1 MGKCWVQVYFYS
13 FPGFFGGELCER
25 GVEDRMASAV
35 YAAALLAQWKFLP
48 SYPRHLAV
56 QKVPDGSVTIDGKLD
71 DHFWSTASWSGS
83 FVDITKHAS
92 INLNVVPEYQQ
103 AEVAALYDNHYLYV
117 GAKLREPYTYGNVP
131 MAHNGNEVPY
141 HDNDFEFF
149 VDPSMSTSFY
159 KEFEMNVNN
168 ATYDVNWGVPDQAGL
183 NCDGTANRT
192 RPYLPTCVNTSSPFY
207 NGNWSMRYDDPSSS
221 KTGGL
226 MTATYAPSYGN
237 LNVSAE
243 WFVEIA
249 FPIASDGALHGGLLD
264 TDSSLLRTTSF
275 FNFSRFHPSSAERGT
290 GSVSGSVSG
299 PLYWA
304 ADFARTVHP
313 RKFYQ
318 KDGSYDW
325 CPFNNCSAAILKS
338 AVNVSHGMPDAAD
351 CAALSKNDSTML
363 GADPAFGCYWEWVYQ
378 NLGPHNAYMHRP
390 LSWMYLE
397 FVKSASSSSTVT
409 GDSQICGNIEFPA
422 RHLLRAIHVAQAHYL
437 TKSITK
443 TYASNVSQLIDS
455 CTSCEPSDM
464 TDLKYA
470 MATPSVFSINI
481 VVTENATMLNVTCTS
496 RPCYLA
502 TVSVTPPE
510 AAGGVAGAFQ
520 VIGKINENQ
529 LTMVERKGGGE
540 VPCLFLK

>member
-1 MGKCWVQVYFYS
+1 
-13 FPGFFGGELCER
+13 
-25 GVEDRMASAV
+25 
-35 YAAALLAQWKFLP
+35 
-48 SYPRHLAV
+48 
-56 QKVPDGSVTIDGKLD
+56 
-71 DHFWSTASWSGS
+71 
-83 FVDITKHAS
+83 
-92 INLNVVPEYQQ
+92 
-103 AEVAALYDNHYLYV
+103 
-117 GAKLREPYTYGNVP
+117 
-131 MAHNGNEVPY
+131 
-141 HDNDFEFF
+141 
-149 VDPSMSTSFY
+149 
-159 KEFEMNVNN
+159 
-168 ATYDVNWGVPDQAGL
+168 
-183 NCDGTANRT
+183 
-192 RPYLPTCVNTSSPFY
+192 
-207 NGNWSMRYDDPSSS
+207 
-221 KTGGL
+221 

-290 GSVSGSVSG
+290 GSVSGSVG

-529 LTMVERKGGGE
+529 LTM
-540 VPCLFLK
+540 